1 MNRERLVEQYFS
13 GKLSNEDFE
22 NLKVL
27 IEADAEFR
35 DNFYHQLE
43 IQQTISQGRNTFL
56 KDRFKA
62 LDQKTQEKPTPK
74 WYRYAAVVAMLI
86 GIGLGYI
93 FLNGQTN
100 YQDLYADNFEP
111 YPNVVAPTVR
121 GASEQVKGTMEE
133 AFFKYDSKQYDQ
145 AADLFLE
152 LYNSTKEDYAYFYH
166 NISLMANGQI
176 KKATANLEGHRWKS
190 SQQYQMNSNWYIA
203 LGYLKLEDK
212 TNAIKYFE
220 KVANSKTS
228 LANSAQELLLKLH

>member
-1 MNRERLVEQYFS
+1 MNRERLIEQYFS

-22 NLKVL
+22 HLKVL
-27 IEADAEFR
+27 IEGDAEFR

-43 IQQTISQGRNTFL
+43 IQQTISQQRNTFL

-62 LDQKTQEKPTPK
+62 LDQKTQEKPAPK
-74 WYRYAAVVAMLI
+74 WYRYAAAIAMLI

-121 GASEQVKGTMEE
+121 GTSEQVKGTKEE
-133 AFFKYDSKQYDQ
+133 AFFKYDSKEYDQ

-152 LYNSTKEDYAYFYH
+152 LYNSTKIGRASCRE
-166 NISLMANGQI
+166 
-176 KKATANLEGHRWKS
+176 R
-190 SQQYQMNSNWYIA
+190 
-203 LGYLKLEDK
+203 
-212 TNAIKYFE
+212 
-220 KVANSKTS
+220 V
-228 LANSAQELLLKLH
+228 